1 MTTAR
6 EVLRNSDGLPTL
18 SQTVGRLA
26 MLLGDEKSSLQD
38 FEQVIKPDPA
48 LTANLLRL
56 ANSAYFGLRRKVGS
70 VRQGV
75 ALLGIER
82 VFEIAAGASFT
93 KVLPKRIPGYEI
105 DAAAY
110 FMHCLAVGAM
120 AEDLSKRLH
129 MEEIEMVFTA
139 GLLHDIG
146 KLAIGSFLI
155 RDRTAVADALLTQD
169 VRFIDVE
176 REIIGTTHEEVGGLM
191 VEEWHLPESFL
202 SAVKHHHDPEEAP
215 DGPER
220 KLADL
225 IHVADGLAHMMG
237 FGTDVGELK
246 RSIDERVVSRL
257 HVKVHDLEIAAMET
271 MDSIREMGEILGG
284 TV

>member
-38 FEQVIKPDPA
+38 FERIIKPDPA

-56 ANSAYFGLRRKVGS
+56 ANSAYFGLRRQVTS
-70 VRQGV
+70 VRQAV
-75 ALLGIER
+75 SLLGIDR

-93 KVLPKRIPGYEI
+93 KVLPERIPGYEI
-105 DAAAY
+105 DAASY
-110 FMHCLAVGAM
+110 FTHCLAVGAM
-120 AEDLSKRLH
+120 AEDLSVRLA
-129 MEEIEMVFTA
+129 MKDVDMVFTA

-155 RDRTAVADALLTQD
+155 RDRSAVKEALSKQGA
-169 VRFIDVE
+169 RFIDVE

-202 SAVKHHHDPEEAP
+202 YAVTQHHNSEEAP
-215 DGPER
+215 NGADQ
-220 KLADL
+220 KIADL

-237 FGTDVGELK
+237 FGADVGELK
-246 RSIDERVVSRL
+246 RTIDDRAVHRL
-257 HVKVHDLEIAAMET
+257 HVKVHDLEIAAMDT
-271 MDSIREMGEILGG
+271 MDSIKEMSEIIGG
-284 TV
+284 MP